1 MLENLVPEPYLYA
14 LGWMI
19 IHALWQIAGIGLLL
33 WLSLALFNQKS
44 AAFKYHL
51 SLAAL
56 ATITIAAIVTFN
68 WQLNNQS
75 MVPESTLSE
84 AEWAYLYT
92 QPDFLKQIDASQEAS
107 PEGMI
112 IIRRIE
118 KHIPL
123 LVNVWLIGAFL
134 FFFKTASGLADLR
147 SLHRKS
153 HSPVP
158 DRLRLVVKQISKKL
172 QVSRPIQILSSTHI
186 DIPLTYGILKPVILI
201 PSALL
206 FQMSPTQLEA
216 IIAHEMA
223 HIKRH
228 DYLVNLIQSI
238 LEMLFFFHPVFWW
251 INHEA
256 KKQREMACDEMAI
269 ALGANPKDLA
279 YGLANVINHAQN
291 HAPEMAMAAAKK
303 QNPTLDRIKKIM
315 GVKTSPTQPTTLST
329 ITMMITFILGA
340 TLLVGASDQ
349 NSQSSEDLLLTQANT
364 QTIDMEYQMVYN
376 DDEADTIPKPTR
388 KIIFI
393 DSSANKG
400 VDTLFFQK
408 LTKQAE
414 PIKYF
419 EVLFQG
425 TEGLVEGMGSLF
437 EGTGSLFEGFN
448 ADLGNFSNLPQ
459 LELREIPMPNF
470 NFDNM
475 PKWEIGHEIFKNLLP
490 DSTQLKELALIRVSL
505 ADSTFKMKLADKS
518 KLSIEEWEQY
528 QKLKNT
534 ELAKRKEKLSEQIE
548 ALRQERIAKTEEWK
562 KTYEPKVKEFQE
574 KMAEWEKQNQPKI
587 EEYQARV
594 KAWEKENQPK
604 IEEFQRKMEEW
615 QKANEEKMKAF
626 QEKME
631 AWQKAHEA
639 EMKALEQKLKEAQ
652 RKND

>member
-19 IHALWQIAGIGLLL
+19 VHALWQIAGIGLLL
-33 WLSLALFNQKS
+33 WLSLTLFNQKS

-51 SLAAL
+51 SLVAL
-56 ATITIAAIVTFN
+56 ATITIAAMVTFS
-68 WQLNNQS
+68 WQLTGQS
-75 MVPESTLSE
+75 TVPESTLSE
-84 AEWAYLYT
+84 AQWAYLSN
-92 QPDFLKQIDASQEAS
+92 QPDFLKQIEPPQEANI
-107 PEGMI
+107 EGFI
-112 IIRRIE
+112 ISKRIE

-123 LVNVWLIGAFL
+123 LVNVWIIGAFL

-158 DRLRLVVKQISKKL
+158 ERLRLAVKQISKKL
-172 QVSRPIQILSSTHI
+172 QISIPIQILSSTHI
-186 DIPLTYGILKPVILI
+186 DIPLTFGVLKPVILI

-206 FQMSPTQLEA
+206 FQISPTQLEA
-216 IIAHEMA
+216 IITHEMA
-223 HIKRH
+223 HIKRN

-238 LEMLFFFHPVFWW
+238 LEMVFFFHPVFWW
-251 INHEA
+251 INHEV
-256 KKQREMACDEMAI
+256 KNQREMACDEMAI

-349 NSQSSEDLLLTQANT
+349 NSQSSEDLLLTQAKT
-364 QTIDMEYQMVYN
+364 QTIDMEYQKGFNADY
-376 DDEADTIPKPTR
+376 ADTIPQPKTR
-388 KIIFI
+388 MVFL
-393 DSSANKG
+393 DSSLNDG
-400 VDTLFFQK
+400 VDPKLLEQLEKQSENGILFEGFFNG
-408 LTKQAE
+408 
-414 PIKYF
+414 I
-419 EVLFQG
+419 
-425 TEGLVEGMGSLF
+425 EGLFEGMGSLF
-437 EGTGSLFEGFN
+437 EGTGSLFEGLD
-448 ADLGNFSNLPQ
+448 ADWGNFSNLPQ

-475 PKWEIGHEIFKNLLP
+475 PRWEMDPETLKKLLP
-490 DSTQLKELALIRVSL
+490 DSTLLKELALARISL
-505 ADSTFKMKLADKS
+505 VDSTLKWADKNNMS
-518 KLSIEEWEQY
+518 KEEWERIQ
-528 QKLKNT
+528 QERKLL
-534 ELAKRKEKLSEQIE
+534 LAKVKQAQAERREEWN
-548 ALRQERIAKTEEWK
+548 QERIAKTEEWK

-574 KMAEWEKQNQPKI
+574 KMAE
-587 EEYQARV
+587 
-594 KAWEKENQPK
+594 WEKENQPK

-631 AWQKAHEA
+631 AWQKEHEA
-639 EMKALEQKLKEAQ
+639 EIKALEQKLKEAESK
-652 RKND
+652 KN